1 MCTYLAT
8 LNENDFQTIANK
20 IGWFR
25 VNNKDT
31 IKTDLFKQNN
41 KNSIQALLEKFNSLK
56 LNIDDKNASIET
68 TTGPTFAN
76 TYEEKVTVVKP
87 TMLRDVS
94 TNVNEMITLQRDILE
109 NTPKNPDF
117 NAETKQESV
126 KKNQDSLINKLNKFW
141 KSFWS

>member
-1 MCTYLAT
+1 
-8 LNENDFQTIANK
+8 
-20 IGWFR
+20 
-25 VNNKDT
+25 
-31 IKTDLFKQNN
+31 
-41 KNSIQALLEKFNSLK
+41 
-56 LNIDDKNASIET
+56 
-68 TTGPTFAN
+68 
-76 TYEEKVTVVKP
+76 
-87 TMLRDVS
+87 MLRDVS